1 MKATQMAAETG
12 AGVAFSV
19 KSGLLGGFIL
29 LAASVLGTVI
39 GFKVVPPTKGKEM
52 DDISTRLLCGLL
64 SSCTLGFY
72 SAYRYMQFDPE
83 WLAFWVRVYQGR
95 DEAFFLGLLSAGLPF
110 VLLAALPGF
119 WIVAAV
125 MRWFQKREGKDIA
138 EMAGD
143 AMPGG
148 KS

>member
-1 MKATQMAAETG
+1 MKATHMAAETG
-12 AGVAFSV
+12 ASVAFSL

-64 SSCTLGFY
+64 SSCTLGTY
-72 SAYRYMQFDPE
+72 AAYRYIKFDPD
-83 WLAFWVRVYQGR
+83 WLAFWVKVYQGN
-95 DEAFFLGLLSAGLPF
+95 DEAFFFGLLSAGLPF

-119 WIVAAV
+119 WIVAAF

-143 AMPGG
+143 ALPGG